1 MQDVTIAAIQMTS
14 VVGDIEGNLASID
27 RLLGDA
33 VDQGTDIACFP
44 ELSVCGYNTS
54 ERSGE
59 PANGTRIPPAVAVPS
74 ETTDALEAIGK
85 RHGIWFLVGLLE
97 RDSSGIVYNTQLVI
111 SPNGI
116 EGKYRKTHVP
126 TTEIGTWRHG
136 DDLPVFNHPKIRFG
150 IEICYDTHFPEVSTA
165 LADKGADLIFMPHA
179 SGGVEPAGDKQARW
193 ERYVPAR
200 AYDNTVYAAICNQVG
215 DNEAG
220 HVFSGVTFVCDPAG
234 KVVAQSGDGSSEEI
248 VIAEL
253 DAAGLQDARHVPE
266 TFFRHFR
273 RPEIYDAWRNN
284 Q

>member
-1 MQDVTIAAIQMTS
+1 MTS

-27 RLLGDA
+27 RLLGEA
-33 VDQGTDIACFP
+33 VNRGAEIACFP

-59 PANGTRIPPAVAVPS
+59 PANGTRIPPAVEVPS
-74 ETTDALEAIGK
+74 ETTDALEAIGR

-111 SPNGI
+111 SPKGI

-136 DDLPVFNHPKIRFG
+136 DDLPVFAHPKIKFG
-150 IEICYDTHFPEVSTA
+150 VEICYDTHFPEVSTA
-165 LADKGADLIFMPHA
+165 LADKGAELIFMPHA
-179 SGGVEPAGDKQARW
+179 SGGVEPAADKQARW

-200 AYDNTVYAAICNQVG
+200 AYDNTVYTAICNQVG
-215 DNEAG
+215 DNGAG
-220 HVFSGVTFVCDPAG
+220 HTFEGVTFICDPVG
-234 KVVAQSGDGSSEEI
+234 KLVAQSTHGSEEEI
-248 VIAEL
+248 VITRLESGEL
-253 DAAGLQDARHVPE
+253 ESARSVPE

-273 RPEIYDAWRNN
+273 RPEIYDAWENKS
-284 Q
+284 

>member
-14 VVGDIEGNLASID
+14 LVGDIEGNLGSID

-33 VDQGTDIACFP
+33 VGQGADIVCFP

-54 ERSGE
+54 ERSGD
-59 PANGTRIPPAVAVPS
+59 PANGTRIPPTVEIPS

-111 SPNGI
+111 SPDGI

-136 DDLPVFNHPKIRFG
+136 DDLPIFNHPKIRFG
-150 IEICYDTHFPEVSTA
+150 IEICYDTHFPEVSAA
-165 LADKGADLIFMPHA
+165 LAENGAELIFMPHA
-179 SGGVEPAGDKQARW
+179 SGGKEPAADKQARW

-200 AYDNTVYAAICNQVG
+200 AYDNTVFAAICNQVG
-215 DNEAG
+215 DNQADHSFE
-220 HVFSGVTFVCDPAG
+220 GVTFVCDPVG
-234 KVVAQSGDGSSEEI
+234 KLMAQSTDGGNEAI
-248 VIAEL
+248 VIAQLNASTLE
-253 DAAGLQDARHVPE
+253 DARHVPE

-273 RPEIYDAWRNN
+273 RPEIYDAWRNK
-284 Q
+284 

>member
-14 VVGDIEGNLASID
+14 VVGNIEGNLASID

-33 VDQGTDIACFP
+33 VGQGADIACFP

-54 ERSGE
+54 ERSGD
-59 PANGTRIPPAVAVPS
+59 PANGTRIPPTVEIPS
-74 ETTDALEAIGK
+74 ETTNALEAIGK

-111 SPNGI
+111 SPIGI

-136 DDLPVFNHPKIRFG
+136 DDLPIFSHPKIRFG

-165 LADKGADLIFMPHA
+165 LAGKGAELIFMPHA
-179 SGGVEPAGDKQARW
+179 SGGAEAAADKQARW

-200 AYDNTVYAAICNQVG
+200 AYDNTVFTAICNQVG

-220 HVFSGVTFVCDPAG
+220 HSFEGVTFVCDPTG
-234 KVVAQSGDGSSEEI
+234 KLMASSNNGTAEEI
-248 VIAEL
+248 VISKLEAETL
-253 DAAGLQDARHVPE
+253 EQARHVPE

-273 RPEIYDAWRNN
+273 RPEIYDAWERK
-284 Q
+284 

>member
-33 VDQGTDIACFP
+33 AGQGVDIACFP

-54 ERSGE
+54 ERSGD
-59 PANGTRIPPAVAVPS
+59 PANGTRIPPTVEIPG
-74 ETTDALEAIGK
+74 ETTNALEAIGK

-111 SPNGI
+111 SPDGI

-136 DDLPVFNHPKIRFG
+136 DDLPIFSHPKIKFG
-150 IEICYDTHFPEVSTA
+150 VEICYDTHFPEVSTA
-165 LADKGADLIFMPHA
+165 LADKGAELIFMPHA
-179 SGGVEPAGDKQARW
+179 SGGVESAPDKQARW

-200 AYDNTVYAAICNQVG
+200 AYDNTVFAAICNQVG
-215 DNEAG
+215 DNKAG
-220 HVFSGVTFVCDPAG
+220 HTFSGVTFVCDPTG
-234 KVVAQSGDGSSEEI
+234 KLMAQSQNGAAEEI
-248 VIAEL
+248 VVSKLKSDQLE
-253 DAAGLQDARHVPE
+253 DARHVPE

-273 RPEIYDAWRNN
+273 RPEIYDAWEND
-284 Q
+284 